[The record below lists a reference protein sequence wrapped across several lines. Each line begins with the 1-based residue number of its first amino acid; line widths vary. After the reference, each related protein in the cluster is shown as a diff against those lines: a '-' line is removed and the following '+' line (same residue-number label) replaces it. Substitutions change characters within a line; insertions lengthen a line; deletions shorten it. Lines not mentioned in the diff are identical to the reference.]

1 MSSTFFITLVVALVA
16 VFCWRVVV
24 MVAIAVLLAFVLTGI
39 STVSGALAGQQGD
52 RPVVVAPGAPGAPI
66 QQPGGP
72 APDPGSQDDGPNGE
86 PRVQEQDP
94 PR

>member
-39 STVSGALAGQQGD
+39 STVSDVMAGQEGEHT
-52 RPVVVAPGAPGAPI
+52 VVIA
-66 QQPGGP
+66 PGGP
-72 APDPGSQDDGPNGE
+72 GPQPDGVAPDAGGEAVVPEGGPPVQGE
-86 PRVQEQDP
+86 PP
-94 PR
+94 S

>member
-1 MSSTFFITLVVALVA
+1 MSSTFFVTLVVALIA

-39 STVSGALAGQQGD
+39 STVSGVLAGEKGQSTI
-52 RPVVVAPGAPGAPI
+52 VIAPGEPA
-66 QQPGGP
+66 QPPSGP
-72 APDPGSQDDGPNGE
+72 AANPGDQGAVPEGDPQVRE
-86 PRVQEQDP
+86 QEP